1 MSVERNLLLV
11 VGSSFLRRIFRAF
24 RHRDFRLMWIGACVS
39 TTGTFVQQFAQ
50 SWLVYDLTK
59 NPFYLG
65 LDLFLGQLPIM
76 LFSLFGGV
84 FADRMD
90 RRRMLLYSQYIQ
102 MTCAFVLAGLFVTH
116 ALNGM
121 SFIAVILTL
130 SFIVGC
136 GQSFGGP
143 AYSALLPALVKGEDL
158 SNAIAMNSIQF
169 NLARVLGP
177 ALGGLAYTTLGATWC
192 FTLNGISYIAVI
204 LSLFMIQVKFVPPT
218 SRESILKSMGE
229 GIRFIRQREGLGPLV
244 VLAFFTTLLGFS
256 ITGFLPVIVQTIFH
270 KGPETYQV
278 LLVSSGAGSI
288 TGALMVAAMERL
300 KGQGHVALLALLALG
315 AATAAFAFSRWLP
328 LSCVLIF
335 LAGAAIMASA
345 SLMLSLVQVIVSDQM
360 RGRVMSVYNLAFR
373 AGIPL
378 GSLALGKLIPMV
390 GISWALAGSGG
401 ILIALSL
408 YFLTVMRN
416 IPTFQAVAKTGH

>member
-1 MSVERNLLLV
+1 
-11 VGSSFLRRIFRAF
+11 
-24 RHRDFRLMWIGACVS
+24 MWIGACVS

-90 RRRMLLYSQYIQ
+90 RRKMLLYSQYIQ
-102 MTCAFVLAGLFVTH
+102 MTCAFVLAALFVTH
-116 ALNGM
+116 TLKGM

-177 ALGGLAYTTLGATWC
+177 ALGGLAYTWFGATWC
-192 FTLNGISYIAVI
+192 FTLNGVSYIAVI
-204 LSLFMIQVKFVPPT
+204 ISLFMIQVKFVPPT

-229 GIRFIRQREGLGPLV
+229 GIRFIRHREGLGPLV
-244 VLAFFTTLLGFS
+244 VLAFLTTLLGFS

-288 TGALMVAAMERL
+288 TGALIVAAMERL

-315 AATAAFAFSRWLP
+315 AATSAFALSRWLP
-328 LSCVLIF
+328 LSCILIF
-335 LAGAAIMASA
+335 IAGAAIMASA

-416 IPTFQAVAKTGH
+416 IPTFQAVAKTEH

>member
-1 MSVERNLLLV
+1 
-11 VGSSFLRRIFRAF
+11 
-24 RHRDFRLMWIGACVS
+24 MWIGACVS

-84 FADRMD
+84 FADRLD

-121 SFIAVILTL
+121 SFIAVILSL

-204 LSLFMIQVKFVPPT
+204 LSLFMIQVKFVPST
-218 SRESILKSMGE
+218 SRESILQSMGE

-278 LLVSSGAGSI
+278 LLVSSGTGSI
-288 TGALMVAAMERL
+288 TGALIVAAMERL

-390 GISWALAGSGG
+390 GISWALGGSGG

-408 YFLTVMRN
+408 YFLTVMRK
-416 IPTFQAVAKTGH
+416 IPTFQPVARAGD

>member
-90 RRRMLLYSQYIQ
+90 RRKMLLYSQYIQ
-102 MTCAFVLAGLFVTH
+102 MTCAFVLAGLFATH
-116 ALNGM
+116 TLKGM
-121 SFIAVILTL
+121 AFIAVILSL

-204 LSLFMIQVKFVPPT
+204 FSLFMIQVKFVPPR
-218 SRESILKSMGE
+218 SPESILKSMGE

-256 ITGFLPVIVQTIFH
+256 ITGFLPVIVQTVFH
-270 KGPETYQV
+270 RGPETYQA
-278 LLVSSGAGSI
+278 LLVSSGAGSV
-288 TGALMVAAMERL
+288 TGGFIVAAMERL

-315 AATAAFAFSRWLP
+315 AATVGFALSHWLP

-335 LAGAAIMASA
+335 VAGAAIMASA
-345 SLMLSLVQVIVSDQM
+345 SLMVSLVQLIVSDQM

-408 YFLTVMRN
+408 YFLTVMRK
-416 IPTFQAVAKTGH
+416 IPTFQPVAKTGH

>member
-1 MSVERNLLLV
+1 
-11 VGSSFLRRIFRAF
+11 
-24 RHRDFRLMWIGACVS
+24 MWIGACVS

-121 SFIAVILTL
+121 SFIAVILSL

-218 SRESILKSMGE
+218 SRESILQSMGE
-229 GIRFIRQREGLGPLV
+229 GIRFIRHREGLGPLV

-288 TGALMVAAMERL
+288 TGGLIVAAMERL

-315 AATAAFAFSRWLP
+315 AATAAFALSRWLP

-335 LAGAAIMASA
+335 IAGAAIMASA

-416 IPTFQAVAKTGH
+416 IPTFQAVAKTGP